1 MVLKKYWGFST
12 TKIGAIVALAM
23 LLTFLLS
30 GCADNALQTRVQ
42 TLAKENADLQTRV
55 QILTNEKAALQAA
68 LNQSDLKIDYLD
80 TTASVTLVNGEI
92 DWHKY
97 VAQHTFTAGSKDGLW
112 LMFGFSNILHS
123 GKINIVADIYII
135 SGGELVDRKSNDATL
150 TNSTFNNL
158 YWGDSFDM
166 SAYPPGDY
174 DVLVT
179 IRDIIGEAV
188 TTKKTSF
195 KIVSVPETLP
205 NGK

>member
-1 MVLKKYWGFST
+1 M
-12 TKIGAIVALAM
+12 GAIVALAM

-30 GCADNALQTRVQ
+30 GCADKALQTRVQ
-42 TLAKENADLQTRV
+42 TLTEENADLQTRV

-68 LNQSDLKIDYLD
+68 TNESDLIIDYLD

-92 DWHKY
+92 DWRKY
-97 VAQHTFTAGSKDGLW
+97 VAQNSLTAGSKDGLW
-112 LMFGFSNILHS
+112 VMFGFSNMLHS

-135 SGGELVDRKSNDATL
+135 SGGELVDRRSNDAIL

-166 SAYPPGDY
+166 SAYAPGDY

-179 IRDIIGEAV
+179 IHDIIGEAV

-195 KIVSVPETLP
+195 KIVSVSEALQ